1 MSVEKVHV
9 RHCLLYEFQLNH
21 TAAEAHRNIS
31 AVFGEEAPG
40 DRQCERWF
48 EKFRRGDMT
57 LEDEPGRG
65 RDVEVN
71 LKALLDS
78 VLANNRQ
85 TTRELGEQVGCH
97 HSTVEY
103 HLHQLGFEKKFG
115 VWVPHE
121 LTVENRNQRI
131 FICNSLLS
139 RYPRQAFLEQIITGD
154 EKWVTYVNVTQKGQ
168 WLGPG
173 QKPEP
178 DPEGDLHPK
187 KQMLSVWWDF
197 QGIIH
202 WELLPR
208 NTTVSA
214 ELYCEQLERLRQ
226 ALLNKRPGP
235 RKVRL
240 LHDNAKPHTA
250 MLTRQTLEKFRWE
263 VLPHPAYSPDLAP
276 SDYHLFRSLSNH
288 LRGKHFDKPAEL
300 EKWIEDFFNQKSP
313 DFYRSGIMDLA
324 RRWRYVVDNDGAYCV
339 D

>member
-40 DRQCERWF
+40 ERQCERWF

-154 EKWVTYVNVTQKGQ
+154 EK
-168 WLGPG
+168 
-173 QKPEP
+173 
-178 DPEGDLHPK
+178 
-187 KQMLSVWWDF
+187 
-197 QGIIH
+197 
-202 WELLPR
+202 
-208 NTTVSA
+208 
-214 ELYCEQLERLRQ
+214 
-226 ALLNKRPGP
+226 
-235 RKVRL
+235 
-240 LHDNAKPHTA
+240 
-250 MLTRQTLEKFRWE
+250 
-263 VLPHPAYSPDLAP
+263 
-276 SDYHLFRSLSNH
+276 
-288 LRGKHFDKPAEL
+288 
-300 EKWIEDFFNQKSP
+300 
-313 DFYRSGIMDLA
+313 
-324 RRWRYVVDNDGAYCV
+324 
-339 D
+339 